1 MDYEQYLYGPVAQ
14 DEAERVSPWRCRDGI
29 ARLAF
34 TTGAAIGALVVLVV
48 AAGLVATRGDGR
60 TASHGAAKPSATADR
75 LPITLTVSQETVA
88 TPRR

>member
-14 DEAERVSPWRCRDGI
+14 DEADRVSPWRCKDGI

-60 TASHGAAKPSATADR
+60 VALPASGTPPATADR
-75 LPITLTVSQETVA
+75 LPMTVAVSQEA
-88 TPRR
+88 ALTPRR